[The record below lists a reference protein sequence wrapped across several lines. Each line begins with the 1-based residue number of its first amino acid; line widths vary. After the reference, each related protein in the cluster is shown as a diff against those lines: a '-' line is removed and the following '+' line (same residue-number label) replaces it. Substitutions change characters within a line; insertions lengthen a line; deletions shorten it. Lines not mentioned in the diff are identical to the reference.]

1 LVPKFTLN
9 GYDVPVLNESGK
21 EGVNIASLH
30 IAGKGAYIILT
41 LTGVKVE
48 VKPLLSVT
56 VSLNFKIASA
66 VSHVASNL
74 TTGVL
79 VLFNLTIGPA
89 VCSHE

>member
-9 GYDVPVLNESGK
+9 GYEVPVLNGSGK

-30 IAGKGAYIILT
+30 IAGRGAYIILT

-56 VSLNFKIASA
+56 VSLKFKIAA